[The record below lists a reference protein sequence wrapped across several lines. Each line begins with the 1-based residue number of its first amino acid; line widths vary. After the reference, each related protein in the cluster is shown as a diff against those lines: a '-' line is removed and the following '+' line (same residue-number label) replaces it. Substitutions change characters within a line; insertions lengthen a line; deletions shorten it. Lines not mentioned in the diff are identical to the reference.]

1 MNKLGAMLSLAHIIL
16 VKHAAVKGMSGTKG
30 MLERF
35 AKQKINAYDSLT
47 DQQAKEIDEY
57 FKRFAY
63 DIDKTGRFIS
73 GWIYQV
79 RSSVGSGSFMFKS
92 EAFPDG
98 ASLKSVDPGDI
109 FIDEKHKWDKEKIA
123 GLSVG
128 DRYDN
133 FIKTI
138 VNDSRSLPTAKQKVN
153 TVKEKFLAHIYNGI
167 TIAQKFN
174 L

>member
-16 VKHAAVKGMSGTKG
+16 VKHAAVRGMAGTKG
-30 MLERF
+30 ILERF
-35 AKQKINAYDSLT
+35 SKQKIDAYDSLT

-63 DIDKTGRFIS
+63 DISKDGSFIP

-79 RSSVGSGSFMFKS
+79 RNSVGSGAFMFKS

-98 ASLKSVDPGDI
+98 ASLRNVDPGDI
-109 FIDEKHKWDKEKIA
+109 FVDERHKWDKTLL
-123 GLSVG
+123 GN
-128 DRYDN
+128 RYDN
-133 FIKTI
+133 FIEKT
-138 VNDSRSLPTAKQKVN
+138 VTDRLCLPKESQKVSS
-153 TVKEKFLAHIYNGI
+153 VKEKFLAHIYNGI